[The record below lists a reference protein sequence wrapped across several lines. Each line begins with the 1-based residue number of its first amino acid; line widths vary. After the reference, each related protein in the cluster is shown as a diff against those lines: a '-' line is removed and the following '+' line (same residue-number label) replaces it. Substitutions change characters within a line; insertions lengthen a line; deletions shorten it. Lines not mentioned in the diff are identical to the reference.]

1 MSGTPGWKV
10 GNTITIE
17 GDTALIHVPRRNG
30 TMDYIMIDAED
41 VERVQEYTWGIET
54 ACRSRKC
61 PSLPTVTATWW
72 AHWGLDPTGT
82 RLNPQYVEYL
92 MGIPIGRTELDPSET
107 RRFRSKL
114 RKRFGS

>member
-41 VERVQEYTWGIET
+41 VERVQEYTWGIVNVYGAT
-54 ACRSRKC
+54 QIHNCYCGCDRRKHQVF
-61 PSLPTVTATWW
+61 L
-72 AHWGLDPTGT
+72 H
-82 RLNPQYVEYL
+82 RFI
-92 MGIPIGRTELDPSET
+92 MGIGFELGHK
-107 RRFRSKL
+107 SKKSQL
-114 RKRFGS
+114 LNVG